1 VITFKME
8 GVEQMRQN
16 ILKVAAKFPDMV
28 AKALYIEGQIEM
40 TESKRRTPVATGVL
54 RASGFVNNPVRSGR
68 NISVTLGFG
77 GAAEK
82 YAVIVHED
90 LDAFHPVGQAKYLES
105 VLNESR
111 DHMAARLAKRVNLN
125 VGKL

>member
-1 VITFKME
+1 ME

>member
-1 VITFKME
+1 MITFKME

>member
-1 VITFKME
+1 MIIFKME